1 MRNGTDLP
9 EEWGRQ
15 TGTDDPWKAQTDGKA
30 SEAATEAAP
39 APEAKRQDRQ
49 KALLYIII
57 ALLGALLVV
66 GVILIIVLVSGH
78 KKDDVPV
85 LESDVVETAPL
96 EEVIP
101 AVTSNEEA
109 PETTATEPLPTE
121 PAFDPATVSPTYTF
135 VSGKYTWEE
144 AEAACEAQGGTLA
157 AVHSDEQWK
166 ALPDAVDAA
175 KKEHPELRYVWLGA
189 TSEVDDDLNLTFHW
203 ADDSE
208 TYYIITH
215 PEHWYYDSKLG
226 IREPSGYDGT
236 EYQKS
241 GTLVREPYLLLWKA
255 KADADWTLNDVPDL
269 TGYDTYKDSNMGY
282 ILQTYP
288 EDR

>member
-1 MRNGTDLP
+1 MRSGTDLP

-15 TGTDDPWKAQTDGKA
+15 TGTDDPWKGQTDGKTSEDA
-30 SEAATEAAP
+30 KEAALVS
-39 APEAKRQDRQ
+39 EAKRQDRQ

-57 ALLGALLVV
+57 ALLAALLVV
-66 GVILIIVLVSGH
+66 GAILIIVLVSGH
-78 KKDDVPV
+78 KQDDAPV
-85 LESDVVETAPL
+85 LESEAVETDPL

-101 AVTSNEEA
+101 AVTSNEEE
-109 PETTATEPLPTE
+109 PETTATEPEPTE
-121 PAFDPATVSPTYTF
+121 AAFDPTAVIPTYVF

-157 AVHSDEQWK
+157 TVHSDEQWE
-166 ALPDAVDAA
+166 ALLDAVNAA
-175 KKEHPELRYVWLGA
+175 KNEHTDLRYVWLGA
-189 TSEVDDDLNLTFHW
+189 TSEVDDDLDLTFHW

-215 PEHWYYDSKLG
+215 SEYWYYDPKLG
-226 IREPSGYDGT
+226 IREPSGYDAT

-241 GTLVREPYLLLWKA
+241 GTLLREPYLLLWKA

-269 TGYDTYKDSNMGY
+269 TNYDSYKDSNMGY
-282 ILQTYP
+282 ILQIYP
-288 EDR
+288 EN